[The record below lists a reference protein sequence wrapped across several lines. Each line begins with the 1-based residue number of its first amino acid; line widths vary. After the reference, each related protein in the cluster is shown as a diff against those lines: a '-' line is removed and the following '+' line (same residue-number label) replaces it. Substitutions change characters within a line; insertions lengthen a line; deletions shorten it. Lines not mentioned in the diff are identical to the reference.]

1 MENWEETSGRLTD
14 AEDYFRFFEVAFD
27 QRVVSVNRLHIL
39 KKFAEF
45 REAIDREWPDGVDA
59 GKKRDAYRA
68 ALAKSYET
76 FLTRTAQDEKLFKV
90 FREATGGINV
100 VFHPEGLGTPTE
112 GAGVAPK
119 GSFGKNDREEEEKR

>member
-1 MENWEETSGRLTD
+1 MENWEEVSGRLTD

-39 KKFAEF
+39 KKFGEF
-45 REAIDREWPDGVDA
+45 REVIDREWPDREDS
-59 GKKRDAYRA
+59 GKKREAYRM
-68 ALAKSYET
+68 ALKKAYET

-100 VFHPEGLGTPTE
+100 VFHPEGPGKPDG
-112 GAGVAPK
+112 GAKVGPK
-119 GSFGKNDREEEEKR
+119 